1 MIKKK
6 KFLEKDSVADMMELL
21 GEELDM
27 EAEFN
32 DLDNENTEKVQ
43 GYLHAPWIPDFG
55 VSTHNIGVKR
65 PPFTIYAFPG
75 YVLWNNKLGLQE
87 DNDEEHCCKKV
98 EGFWK
103 LCNISQFMAAWSR
116 GAYFLHKP
124 SNCLHTES
132 SRGFRI
138 ICALLLNI
146 VFSANQMGFIQAK
159 YIWTIKVRPRL
170 D

>member
-21 GEELDM
+21 GEELVM

-75 YVLWNNKLGLQE
+75 NVLWNNKLGLQE

-98 EGFWK
+98 EGYWEI
-103 LCNISQFMAAWSR
+103 CNISHFVAAWSR
-116 GAYFLHKP
+116 GAYFSAQTIKMPPHGVV
-124 SNCLHTES
+124 
-132 SRGFRI
+132 RGFCI
-138 ICALLLNI
+138 ISALL
-146 VFSANQMGFIQAK
+146 F
-159 YIWTIKVRPRL
+159 TIDTHISLKSY
-170 D
+170 